1 MDASMLAR
9 PLTDTAPTVPS
20 HRLSVAPMMDW
31 TDRHDRYFLR
41 LISKRTRLY
50 TEMVTTGAILHGD
63 KGRHLDF
70 SPEEHPL
77 ALQLGGS
84 DPEQLAECARIAEQW
99 GYDEVNLNV
108 GCPSDRVQNGMFGAC
123 LMARPELVA
132 RCVEAMRGATCLP
145 VTVKHRIGIDELDSY
160 EHLTHFIRTI
170 SGAGC
175 DTFIVHARKAWLQG
189 LSPKE
194 NREIPPLRYEVV
206 RQLKTD
212 FPHLTFVLNGGVKS
226 LEEARAHLEWADGV
240 MIGREAYQNPYVLAL
255 ADSQLFGEE
264 RPAPT
269 RRQVVESLLPY
280 VEELLSRGVHLSRLT
295 RHILGLFAGQPGA
308 RGWRRVLSERACRA
322 GAGMEV
328 LREALA
334 QLPERV
340 LDEPPASVPQAAEVF
355 PGSPPGR
362 SCAPRRGVT
371 ACSWSPGAP
380 EWPWRP
386 RGP

>member
-1 MDASMLAR
+1 
-9 PLTDTAPTVPS
+9 
-20 HRLSVAPMMDW
+20 MMDW

-50 TEMVTTGAILHGD
+50 TEMVTIGAILHGD
-63 KGRHLDF
+63 RPRHLDF
-70 SPEEHPL
+70 SKEEHPL

-84 DPEQLAECARIAEQW
+84 EPEKLAECARIAEQW
-99 GYDEVNLNV
+99 GYHEVNLNV

-123 LMARPELVA
+123 LMAKPELVA
-132 RCVEAMRGATCLP
+132 RCVEAMRGATRLP
-145 VTVKHRIGIDELDSY
+145 VTVKHRIGIDDLDSY
-160 EHLTHFIRTI
+160 ELLTQFIRTV

-175 DTFIVHARKAWLQG
+175 DTFIVHARKAFLQG

-212 FPHLTFVLNGGVKS
+212 FPHLTLVLNGGVKS

-240 MIGREAYQNPYVLAL
+240 MIGREAYQNPYMLAQ
-255 ADSQLFGEE
+255 ADALLFGED

-269 RRQVVESLLPY
+269 RRQVVEALMPY
-280 VEELLSRGVHLSRLT
+280 VEELLSRGGHLSGVT

-308 RGWRRVLSERACRA
+308 RGWRRVLSERACKP

-328 LREALA
+328 LRDALA
-334 QLPERV
+334 QVPERV
-340 LDEPPASVPQAAEVF
+340 LDETAA
-355 PGSPPGR
+355 
-362 SCAPRRGVT
+362 A
-371 ACSWSPGAP
+371 A
-380 EWPWRP
+380 
-386 RGP
+386 

>member
-1 MDASMLAR
+1 MSAYLS
-9 PLTDTAPTVPS
+9 PAPSPAMPS

-50 TEMVTTGAILHGD
+50 TEMVTIGAILHGD
-63 KGRHLDF
+63 RPRHLDF
-70 SPEEHPL
+70 SKEEHPL

-84 DPEQLAECARIAEQW
+84 EPEKLAECARIAEQW
-99 GYDEVNLNV
+99 GYHEVNLNV

-123 LMARPELVA
+123 LMAKPELVA
-132 RCVEAMRGATCLP
+132 RCVEAMRGATRLP
-145 VTVKHRIGIDELDSY
+145 VTVKHRIGIDDLDSY
-160 EHLTHFIRTI
+160 ELLTQFIRTV

-175 DTFIVHARKAWLQG
+175 DTFIVHARKAFLQG

-212 FPHLTFVLNGGVKS
+212 FPHLTLVLNGGVKS

-240 MIGREAYQNPYVLAL
+240 MIGREAYQNPYMLAQ
-255 ADSQLFGEE
+255 ADALLFGED

-269 RRQVVESLLPY
+269 RRQVVEALMPY
-280 VEELLSRGVHLSRLT
+280 VEELLSRGGHLSWVT

-308 RGWRRVLSERACRA
+308 RGWRRVLSERACKP

-328 LREALA
+328 LRDALA
-334 QLPERV
+334 QVPERV
-340 LDEPPASVPQAAEVF
+340 LDETAA
-355 PGSPPGR
+355 
-362 SCAPRRGVT
+362 A
-371 ACSWSPGAP
+371 A
-380 EWPWRP
+380 
-386 RGP
+386 